1 MEAIEVVL
9 YISNNDSEKLWR
21 IVKRA
26 CLNIASIIKKPVI
39 IQRITIPGTEEKY
52 TPIIKVN
59 NKIIR
64 LNSDYSEVDV
74 LVKLLNALQSTVCI
88 TPIALHAV
96 HAIGVEAYA

>member
-9 YISNNDSEKLWR
+9 YTSNNDNEKLWR

-26 CLNIASIIKKPVI
+26 CLNIASIIKKPII
-39 IQRITIPGTEEKY
+39 IQRITIPGIEEKY

-64 LNSDYSEVDV
+64 LNSDYNEVDV
-74 LVKLLNALQSTVCI
+74 LIKLLNALQSAVHI
-88 TPIALHAV
+88 TPIVLHAV